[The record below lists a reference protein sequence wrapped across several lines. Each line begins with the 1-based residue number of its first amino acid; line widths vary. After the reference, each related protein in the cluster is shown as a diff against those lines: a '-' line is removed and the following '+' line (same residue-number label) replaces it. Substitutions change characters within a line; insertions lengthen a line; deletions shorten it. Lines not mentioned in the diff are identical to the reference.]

1 MRCVS
6 DIISARMKRSGAQ
19 QTLLRALSPKQNG
32 GCLKSSNRKEKEGQ
46 YFNRRV
52 ARMAERSLRE
62 MGRSVIMW
70 LIRKTTYFNRNID
83 SVTFYKCGGWNGAV
97 FTAEPDNALKIERK
111 AEAVKKMNELRKQ
124 DTNAIKISTYA
135 VVPALTPMTA
145 EREKSSAGSALLR

>member
-1 MRCVS
+1 
-6 DIISARMKRSGAQ
+6 
-19 QTLLRALSPKQNG
+19 
-32 GCLKSSNRKEKEGQ
+32 
-46 YFNRRV
+46 
-52 ARMAERSLRE
+52 
-62 MGRSVIMW
+62 MW
-70 LIRKTTYFNRNID
+70 LIRKTTYFNENVD